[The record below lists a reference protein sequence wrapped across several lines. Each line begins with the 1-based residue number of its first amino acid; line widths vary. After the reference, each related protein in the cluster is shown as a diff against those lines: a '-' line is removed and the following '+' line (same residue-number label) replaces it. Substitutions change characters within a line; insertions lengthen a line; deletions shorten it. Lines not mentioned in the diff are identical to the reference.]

1 MAGSETNKVGE
12 ESQVPSFNNMLVVGD
27 QPWLNLK
34 PLSLLKLFF
43 FRCIS
48 IASFTSWSKYP
59 DILFNAEVPMKSM
72 R

>member
-1 MAGSETNKVGE
+1 
-12 ESQVPSFNNMLVVGD
+12 MLVVGD
-27 QPWLNLK
+27 QAWLNMK

-48 IASFTSWSKYP
+48 IASFTRLSKYP
-59 DILFNAEVPMKSM
+59 DILFNAEVPLKLM